1 MEMKTIPEPQ
11 LRVFYSRRKSIIISR
26 TEAQM
31 LLQELK
37 KWLEPISERELNKP
51 FPPKVTEWQHDLKLD
66 VTPVK

>member
-1 MEMKTIPEPQ
+1 MKSIPEPQ

-37 KWLEPISERELNKP
+37 KWLEPTTITV
-51 FPPKVTEWQHDLKLD
+51 PKWQEEFKLD

>member
-1 MEMKTIPEPQ
+1 MKSIPEPQ

-37 KWLEPISERELNKP
+37 KWLEPPAPNYYQ
-51 FPPKVTEWQHDLKLD
+51 PKQEELKLEL
-66 VTPVK
+66 P

>member
-1 MEMKTIPEPQ
+1 MKDIPEPQ

-37 KWLEPISERELNKP
+37 KWLEPTVTV
-51 FPPKVTEWQHDLKLD
+51 PKWQEEFKLD